1 MSLKRPLLTF
11 TLAARGGNWFLF
23 FWFNLFRIVSIVWYV
38 FLLSTCR
45 CLSEKLEANLVELS
59 PFVATWWLEREVC
72 RFEWCSLA
80 VESAPDPGETEEGRR
95 KTVTFSPSFTT
106 TTAISPS
113 TSSSSSSIT
122 LKTLQNS
129 LTSKFFLPRTRPLI
143 LKSYFALDYL
153 KPTFRVWTSWTS
165 LYGFRMGFPLR
176 KLQGL
181 L

>member
-1 MSLKRPLLTF
+1 MLLKRPLLTF

-45 CLSEKLEANLVELS
+45 CLSEKLEANLVEPS

-122 LKTLQNS
+122 LKNA
-129 LTSKFFLPRTRPLI
+129 SKFTHLQIFPTPNKTPYFEI
-143 LKSYFALDYL
+143 LFRLRLLKTDFSSLNLLNKS
-153 KPTFRVWTSWTS
+153 
-165 LYGFRMGFPLR
+165 LR
-176 KLQGL
+176 I
-181 L
+181 